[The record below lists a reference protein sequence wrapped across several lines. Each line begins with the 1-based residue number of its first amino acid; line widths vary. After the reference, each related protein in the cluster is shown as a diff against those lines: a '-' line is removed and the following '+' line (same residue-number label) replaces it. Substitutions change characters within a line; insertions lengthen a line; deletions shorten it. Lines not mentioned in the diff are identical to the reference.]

1 MDPGLQE
8 RITAATMDSVYNNTK
23 QVWKL
28 LTCPNRKIRYVCQV
42 EHPVPKAHNNS
53 NHEFKSF
60 FQVWRKSGE
69 TCPEGTVAI
78 RRTTEQDI
86 LRAGSVRKF
95 RREVIRYQSV
105 GDDVE
110 WAMAYLDGGKYKGA
124 AADVNVWAPRVSDN
138 QEFSAAQIYVGAA
151 TNDQDANTLQ
161 AGWIAAPSLFGDS
174 WPRLFSYWTTDASR
188 STGCFNL
195 FCPGYI
201 HTSPS
206 VAIGARITTLS
217 TYGGVQHD
225 GYYEIRQKSNDGPER
240 EACATPGKD
249 LGALNSLVPKNR
261 PHKVRRLKR
270 ALLYPRGRSGQS
282 DMDNERWVLRFP
294 SANNEI
300 GYWPMS
306 LFTHLN
312 KAPATKLEYGGTVRN
327 KKTNGVHTGTQMG
340 SGHFAEEGFG
350 KAAHISNI
358 KMADDSNFGIPYSA
372 GLLQTSAKSSNC
384 YNVQFTPND
393 KRWGSYIYYGGPGK
407 NNNCP

>member
-1 MDPGLQE
+1 MEYTCNSKLISFAFFSLLFIVSFGQANQTFHANNESRKLN
-8 RITAATMDSVYNNTK
+8 RIRAYLNKINKPAVNPDGDIIDCVLFH
-23 QVWKL
+23 QQPAFDHPL
-28 LTCPNRKIRYVCQV
+28 LKGKKSM
-42 EHPVPKAHNNS
+42 HPVPKAHNNS

-60 FQVWRKSGE
+60 QEWRKSGE

-124 AADVNVWAPRVSDN
+124 AADVNIWAPRVSDN

-195 FCPGYI
+195 FCPGYV

-225 GYYEIRQKSNDGPER
+225 GYYEIRQ
-240 EACATPGKD
+240 
-249 LGALNSLVPKNR
+249 
-261 PHKVRRLKR
+261 
-270 ALLYPRGRSGQS
+270 
-282 DMDNERWVLRFP
+282 DMDKERWVLRFP

>member
-1 MDPGLQE
+1 
-8 RITAATMDSVYNNTK
+8 
-23 QVWKL
+23 
-28 LTCPNRKIRYVCQV
+28 
-42 EHPVPKAHNNS
+42 
-53 NHEFKSF
+53 
-60 FQVWRKSGE
+60 
-69 TCPEGTVAI
+69 
-78 RRTTEQDI
+78 
-86 LRAGSVRKF
+86 
-95 RREVIRYQSV
+95 
-105 GDDVE
+105 
-110 WAMAYLDGGKYKGA
+110 MAYLDGGKYKGA
-124 AADVNVWAPRVSDN
+124 AADVNIWAPRVSDN

-195 FCPGYI
+195 FCPGYV

-225 GYYEIRQKSNDGPER
+225 GYYEIRQ
-240 EACATPGKD
+240 
-249 LGALNSLVPKNR
+249 
-261 PHKVRRLKR
+261 
-270 ALLYPRGRSGQS
+270 

-393 KRWGSYIYYGGPGK
+393 KRWGSFIYYGGPGK